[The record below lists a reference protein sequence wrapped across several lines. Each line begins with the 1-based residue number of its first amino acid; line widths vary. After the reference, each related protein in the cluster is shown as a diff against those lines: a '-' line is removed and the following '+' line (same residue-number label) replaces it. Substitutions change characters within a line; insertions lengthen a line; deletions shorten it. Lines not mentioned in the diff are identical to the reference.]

1 MFPRRPVSENL
12 RGRKIQPFDRV
23 AMTARASCMTGIGR
37 IENRKPSV
45 VTVSRIATR
54 EGTN

>member
-1 MFPRRPVSENL
+1 MFPRRAVSENL

-23 AMTARASCMTGIGR
+23 AMTARACCMTGIGR